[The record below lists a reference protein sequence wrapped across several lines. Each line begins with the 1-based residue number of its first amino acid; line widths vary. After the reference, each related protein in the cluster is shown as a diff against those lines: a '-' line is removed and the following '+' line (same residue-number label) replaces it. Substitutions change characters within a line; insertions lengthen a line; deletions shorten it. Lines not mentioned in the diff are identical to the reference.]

1 MRAGSGCENMPMPL
15 HILLAD
21 DHVIV
26 RQGLRG
32 LLERA
37 GFEVVGEAGD
47 GQEAIQLAEKLHPD
61 VAVLDVAMPI
71 LNGIDAARGIT
82 KVSPRTKTILLTMYT
97 EGRNVLEGLRAGVLG
112 VVVKSKAFDELLRAI
127 QTVCKGDAYLSPD
140 VSNVV
145 VGAYRTNCPEQVMPL
160 RDRERQVLQ
169 LVAEGKTTKE
179 IATILGIS
187 VKTAE
192 SHRSKI
198 MERLDIHD
206 TAGLVRYAIRQGLI
220 QP

>member
-1 MRAGSGCENMPMPL
+1 MPL

-21 DHVIV
+21 DHVVV
-26 RQGLRG
+26 RQGLRA

-47 GQEAIQLAEKLHPD
+47 GQEAIQLAEKFHPD
-61 VAVLDVAMPI
+61 AAVLDVAMPI
-71 LNGIDAARGIT
+71 LNGIDAACGIS

-97 EGRNVLEGLRAGVLG
+97 QDRNVLAGLRAGVRG
-112 VVVKSKAFDELLRAI
+112 IVVKSRAFDELLRAI
-127 QTVCKGDAYLSPD
+127 QTVCKGDTYLSPD
-140 VSNVV
+140 VSNLIVESYATSGEV
-145 VGAYRTNCPEQVMPL
+145 REPHL

-169 LVAEGKTTKE
+169 LVAEGKTTKDV
-179 IATILGIS
+179 ATILGIS

-192 SHRSKI
+192 SHRMKI

-206 TAGLVRYAIRQGLI
+206 TAGLVRYAIREGLI

>member
-1 MRAGSGCENMPMPL
+1 MMPL

-21 DHVIV
+21 DHVVV
-26 RQGLRG
+26 RQGLRA

-47 GQEAIQLAEKLHPD
+47 GQQAIRLAEELQPD
-61 VAVLDVAMPI
+61 VAVLDVAMPL
-71 LNGIDAARGIT
+71 LNGIDAARGII
-82 KVSPRTKTILLTMYT
+82 KVSPRTRTLLLTMYT
-97 EGRNVLEGLRAGVLG
+97 EGRNVLAGLRAGVRG
-112 VVVKSKAFDELLRAI
+112 VVVKSRAFDELLRAI
-127 QTVCKGDAYLSPD
+127 QTICKGDTYLSPD

-145 VGAYRTNCPEQVMPL
+145 VESYVASADTREPYL

-179 IATILGIS
+179 VAATLGIS

-192 SHRSKI
+192 SHRLKI

-206 TAGLVRYAIRQGLI
+206 TAGLVRYAIREGLI
-220 QP
+220 QS

>member
-1 MRAGSGCENMPMPL
+1 MPL

-21 DHVIV
+21 DHVVV
-26 RQGLRG
+26 REGLRA

-37 GFEVVGEAGD
+37 GFQVVGEAGD
-47 GQEAIQLAEKLHPD
+47 GQEAIQLAEKFRPD
-61 VAVLDVAMPI
+61 AAVLDIVMPL
-71 LNGIDAARGIT
+71 LNGIDAARAIS

-97 EGRNVLEGLRAGVLG
+97 EGHNVLEGLRAGVRG
-112 VVVKSKAFDELLRAI
+112 VVVKSRAFDELQRAI
-127 QTVCKGDAYLSPD
+127 QTVCRGDTYLSPD
-140 VSNVV
+140 ISNVV
-145 VGAYRTNCPEQVMPL
+145 VESCVASGQEGEPHL

-179 IATILGIS
+179 IAVILQIS

-192 SHRSKI
+192 SHRMKI
-198 MERLDIHD
+198 MERLNIHD
-206 TAGLVRYAIRQGLI
+206 TAGLVRYSIRHGII

>member
-1 MRAGSGCENMPMPL
+1 MSMPL
-15 HILLAD
+15 EILLAD
-21 DHVIV
+21 DHEVV
-26 RQGLRG
+26 RQGLRA

-37 GFEVVGEAGD
+37 GFQVVGEAGD
-47 GQEAIQLAEKLHPD
+47 GQDAIRLAEKFHPD
-61 VAVLDVAMPI
+61 VAVLDVAMPL

-82 KVSPRTKTILLTMYT
+82 KVSPRTKTILLTMYIQ
-97 EGRNVLEGLRAGVLG
+97 GRNVLEGLRTGVRG

-127 QTVCKGDAYLSPD
+127 QAVCKGDTYLSPD

-145 VGAYRTNCPEQVMPL
+145 VEAYLTNCPEQVMPL

-169 LVAEGKTTKE
+169 LVAEGKTSKE

-187 VKTAE
+187 IKTAE

-206 TAGLVRYAIRQGLI
+206 TAGLVRYAIRHGLI

>member
-1 MRAGSGCENMPMPL
+1 MAMPL
-15 HILLAD
+15 EILLAD
-21 DHVIV
+21 DHAVV
-26 RQGLRG
+26 RQGLRA

-37 GFEVVGEAGD
+37 GFRVVGEAGD
-47 GQEAIQLAEKLHPD
+47 GQEAIRLAEEFHPD

-97 EGRNVLEGLRAGVLG
+97 QDRNVLEGLRTGVRG

-127 QTVCKGDAYLSPD
+127 QAVCKGDTYLSPD
-140 VSNVV
+140 VSNLV
-145 VGAYRTNCPEQVMPL
+145 VGAYLTNSPEQVMPL

-169 LVAEGKTTKE
+169 LVAEGKTSKE

>member
-1 MRAGSGCENMPMPL
+1 MPL
-15 HILLAD
+15 HVLLAD
-21 DHVIV
+21 DHVVV
-26 RQGLRG
+26 RQGLRA

-37 GFEVVGEAGD
+37 GFDVVGEAGD
-47 GQEAIQLAEKLHPD
+47 GQEAIRLAEELHPD
-61 VAVLDVAMPI
+61 VAVLDVAMPL

-82 KVSPRTKTILLTMYT
+82 KASPHTKTVLLTMYAQ
-97 EGRNVLEGLRAGVLG
+97 GHNVLEGLHAGIRG
-112 VVVKSKAFDELLRAI
+112 VVVKSRAIDELLRAI
-127 QTVCKGDAYLSPD
+127 EAVCRGDRYLSPD
-140 VSNVV
+140 VSNVIAEWYIAS
-145 VGAYRTNCPEQVMPL
+145 GDGREPHL

-179 IATILGIS
+179 VATILGIS

-192 SHRSKI
+192 SHRMKI

-206 TAGLVRYAIRQGLI
+206 TAGLVRYAIREGLI

>member
-1 MRAGSGCENMPMPL
+1 MPL
-15 HILLAD
+15 RILVAD
-21 DHVIV
+21 DHVVV
-26 RQGLRG
+26 RQGVRA

-37 GFEVVGEAGD
+37 GFEVIAEAGD
-47 GQEAIQLAEKLHPD
+47 GQEAIHLAEKFHPD
-61 VAVLDVAMPI
+61 AAVLDVAMPL
-71 LNGIDAARGIT
+71 LNGIDAARGIA
-82 KVSPRTKTILLTMYT
+82 KVSPRTKTILLTMYLQD
-97 EGRNVLEGLRAGVLG
+97 GNVLEGLRAGVRG

-127 QTVCKGDAYLSPD
+127 QTVCKGDSYLSPE

-145 VGAYRTNCPEQVMPL
+145 VEGFVGNYQERAGEL

-179 IATILGIS
+179 IASILGIS

-192 SHRSKI
+192 SHRMNI

-206 TAGLVRYAIRQGLI
+206 TAGLVRYAIRNGLI

>member
-1 MRAGSGCENMPMPL
+1 MPL
-15 HILLAD
+15 QILLAD
-21 DHVIV
+21 DHVVV
-26 RQGLRG
+26 RQGLRA

-37 GFEVVGEAGD
+37 GFKVVGEAGD
-47 GQEAIQLAEKLHPD
+47 GQEAIRLAAESHPD
-61 VAVLDVAMPI
+61 VAVLDVAMPV

-82 KVSPRTKTILLTMYT
+82 KASPGTRTILLTMHA
-97 EGRNVLEGLRAGVLG
+97 EGGSVLEGLRAGVRGL
-112 VVVKSKAFDELLRAI
+112 VVKSRAFDELQRAI
-127 QTVCKGDAYLSPD
+127 HAVCKGDTYLSPEA
-140 VSNVV
+140 SNVV
-145 VGAYRTNCPEQVMPL
+145 VESYVANGDAAEPRL

-192 SHRSKI
+192 SHRMKI

-206 TAGLVRYAIRQGLI
+206 TAGLVRWAIRHGMI

>member
-1 MRAGSGCENMPMPL
+1 VAVTPVPL
-15 HILLAD
+15 RVLLAD
-21 DHVIV
+21 DHVVV
-26 RQGLRG
+26 RQGLRA

-47 GQEAIQLAEKLHPD
+47 GQEAIRLAERLRPD
-61 VAVLDVAMPI
+61 VAVLDVAMPL
-71 LNGIDAARGIT
+71 LNGIDAAHGIA
-82 KVSPRTKTILLTMYT
+82 KASPGTKTILLTMYVQSV
-97 EGRNVLEGLRAGVLG
+97 NVLEGLRAGVRG
-112 VVVKSKAFDELLRAI
+112 VVVKSRAVDELLRAI
-127 QTVCKGDAYLSPD
+127 QTVCKGDSYLSPE
-140 VSNVV
+140 VSNLVV
-145 VGAYRTNCPEQVMPL
+145 ESCLASGVVREQHL
-160 RDRERQVLQ
+160 SDRERQVLQ

-179 IATILGIS
+179 IAGILGIS

-192 SHRSKI
+192 SHRAKI

>member
-1 MRAGSGCENMPMPL
+1 MSTQV

-21 DHVIV
+21 DHEVV
-26 RQGLRG
+26 RQGLRS

-37 GFEVVGEAGD
+37 GFDVVGEAGD
-47 GQEAIQLAEKLHPD
+47 GQEAIRLAEQLQPD
-61 VAVLDVAMPI
+61 IAVLDVAMPI

-82 KVSPRTKTILLTMYT
+82 KVSPRTRIVLLTMYVQD
-97 EGRNVLEGLRAGVLG
+97 GNVLEGLRSGVRG
-112 VVVKSKAFDELLRAI
+112 VVVKSRAFDELLRAI
-127 QTVCKGDAYLSPD
+127 QTVSKGDMYLSPD

-145 VGAYRTNCPEQVMPL
+145 VGAYLTNSPEKVTPL

-179 IATILGIS
+179 VATILGIS

-192 SHRSKI
+192 WYRSKI
-198 MERLDIHD
+198 MEKLDIHD
-206 TAGLVRYAIRQGLI
+206 TAGLVRYAIRQGMI

>member
-1 MRAGSGCENMPMPL
+1 M
-15 HILLAD
+15 H
-21 DHVIV
+21 
-26 RQGLRG
+26 
-32 LLERA
+32 
-37 GFEVVGEAGD
+37 
-47 GQEAIQLAEKLHPD
+47 
-61 VAVLDVAMPI
+61 
-71 LNGIDAARGIT
+71 
-82 KVSPRTKTILLTMYT
+82 T
-97 EGRNVLEGLRAGVLG
+97 EGRNVLEGLRAGARG
-112 VVVKSKAFDELLRAI
+112 VVVKSRAFDELLRAI
-127 QTVCKGDAYLSPD
+127 QAVSHGDTYLSPD

-145 VGAYRTNCPEQVMPL
+145 VESYVANGNELEPRL

-192 SHRSKI
+192 SHRMKI

>member
-1 MRAGSGCENMPMPL
+1 MPL
-15 HILLAD
+15 HVLLAD
-21 DHVIV
+21 DHVVV
-26 RQGLRG
+26 RQGLRA

-37 GFEVVGEAGD
+37 GFEVVGEAGN
-47 GQEAIQLAEKLHPD
+47 GQEAIRLAEELQPD

-71 LNGIDAARGIT
+71 LNGIDAAHGVA
-82 KVSPRTKTILLTMYT
+82 KASPRTRIVLLTMYV
-97 EGRNVLEGLRAGVLG
+97 EGHNVLEGLRAGAG
-112 VVVKSKAFDELLRAI
+112 AVVVKSTTIDDLLSAI
-127 QTVCKGDAYLSPD
+127 HAVCRGERYLSPD
-140 VSNVV
+140 LSGLIADWYVAN
-145 VGAYRTNCPEQVMPL
+145 GDQQEPHL

-179 IATILGIS
+179 VATILGIS

-192 SHRSKI
+192 SHRTNI

-206 TAGLVRYAIRQGLI
+206 TAGLVRYAIREGLI